1 MEKKPTQILKVGG
14 GSPVI
19 SREGEVKKALLAGIL
34 EVPYRL
40 DSGADV
46 SVMSEELLEELRAGA
61 VVRTRKCVRP
71 HVVELR
77 DGSHKSITHM
87 ALVNISLATNHGP
100 IRLENVQ
107 LLVLP
112 GSSRE
117 LLVGKPELT
126 RLQLPNLE
134 EALEALAAVRHGRNM
149 PEAGKTQA
157 SDSVTL
163 LHAVQRMSEDDIAGH
178 HKDIIKAVKKLDTA
192 AEDTTD
198 GEVQNDGG
206 ENEDSD
212 DDAPLIRSNAPRDED
227 AITRAIEEMLERA
240 ATAGAPAEFI

>member
-1 MEKKPTQILKVGG
+1 MTVVVTDDVSILEERVDVSRYSRGDDRSIKTGSNSRKNPKKSEKSPWYRNVERADMEKKPTQILKVGG

-19 SREGEVKKALLAGIL
+19 SRKGEVKKALLAGML

-71 HVVELR
+71 HVVELG
-77 DGSHKSITHM
+77 DGGLKSITHM

-149 PEAGKTQA
+149 PAAGTTQA

-163 LHAVQRMSEDDIAGH
+163 LHEARRMSEDDIAA
-178 HKDIIKAVKKLDTA
+178 KI
-192 AEDTTD
+192 
-198 GEVQNDGG
+198 
-206 ENEDSD
+206 
-212 DDAPLIRSNAPRDED
+212 
-227 AITRAIEEMLERA
+227 
-240 ATAGAPAEFI
+240 